1 MEISGADPL
10 GLRDAIRTEL
20 RVREVQV
27 DVTANTAHMLL
38 GKILAFGAPPP
49 GVLPSLNLSIGG
61 DLAEAAS
68 NLFAMLRTLDESHA
82 MIAVQTIPDAG
93 LGEAI
98 NDRLRR
104 GTLLSRE
111 SGV

>member
-1 MEISGADPL
+1 MDASQAESGEAF
-10 GLRDAIRTEL
+10 
-20 RVREVQV
+20 
-27 DVTANTAHMLL
+27 
-38 GKILAFGAPPP
+38 LAFGAPPP
-49 GVLPSLNLSIGG
+49 GVLPSLNLSIRG

>member
-1 MEISGADPL
+1 
-10 GLRDAIRTEL
+10 
-20 RVREVQV
+20 
-27 DVTANTAHMLL
+27 
-38 GKILAFGAPPP
+38 
-49 GVLPSLNLSIGG
+49 
-61 DLAEAAS
+61 
-68 NLFAMLRTLDESHA
+68 MLRTLDESHA